1 MKYFKDKKTKEVY
14 AYDQEQ
20 IDGGWVKD
28 GLVPMTDKEVHA
40 HLNPP
45 PPPPVIPR
53 EVTMRQ
59 ARLQLHKLGMLKDVQ
74 PAIDSLDEPQRTE
87 AQIEWDYATNI
98 NRDNASVQLLIEKLE
113 LTDEQVDEWFLEASK
128 L

>member
-1 MKYFKDKKTKEVY
+1 MKYFLDKKTGEVY

-20 IDGGWVKD
+20 IDGGLVKE
-28 GLVPMTDKEVHA
+28 GLAPMTDEEVSA

-45 PPPPVIPR
+45 PPPPVVPR

-59 ARLQLHKLGMLKDVQ
+59 ARLQLHKIGMLKDVQ
-74 PAIDSLDEPQRTE
+74 PAIDSLDEPDRTE
-87 AQIEWDYATNI
+87 AQIEWDYASSI
-98 NRDNASVQLLIEKLE
+98 SRDNASVQLLITKLG
-113 LTDEQVDEWFLEASK
+113 LDDEQVDAWFIEASK

>member
-1 MKYFKDKKTKEVY
+1 MKYFKDIKTNEVY

-59 ARLQLHKLGMLKDVQ
+59 ARLQLHKLGILKDVQ

-87 AQIEWDYATNI
+87 AQIEWDYATSI
-98 NRDNASVQLLIEKLE
+98 KRDNASVQLLIEKLE
-113 LTDEQVDEWFLEASK
+113 LTDEQVGEWFLEASK

>member
-1 MKYFKDKKTKEVY
+1 MKYFKDEKTNEVY

-20 IDGGWVKD
+20 IDGGWVKE
-28 GLVPMTDKEVHA
+28 GLMPMTDDEVHA

-59 ARLQLHKLGMLKDVQ
+59 ARLQLHKLDMLKDVQ

-87 AQIEWDYATNI
+87 AQIEWDYATSI
-98 NRDNASVQLLIEKLE
+98 KRDNESVQLLIEKLE